1 MNTLDADIGATLKSP
16 LVEVS
21 RVAIRSGALGELAD
35 AVGGA
40 RKVAYLVD
48 GNTFTTATDDD
59 VKQTVQRLLEA
70 AAEVTKVV
78 LEGEVHADEATVR
91 AAVDACAGAQVVVTF
106 GSGTLCDIGK
116 VAAAQGG
123 ARHVVLQ
130 SAASVNGFA
139 DDQSVLL
146 LNGVK
151 RTTHSAWPDALLI
164 DVDVVS
170 HAPVE
175 LNASGLGDMISM
187 FSAPADWYL
196 SSLFDMDR
204 GWNAEAALLTRR
216 HGDQLRDIA
225 PGLAVGDPAAAKTLS
240 EFVTLSGFSMGVA
253 GQTSPSSGMEHT
265 ISHMLDM
272 AKGARG
278 EATAYHGAQ
287 VGIATIVATRVWERL
302 SAKLAAGSLT
312 DFTILSDEDA
322 RARIDEAFGWMDA
335 DGATANECWSDYK
348 KKIDHLRGIDA
359 TAVLAR
365 AQAEWAT
372 HATALEA
379 MLTAPENVATAL
391 RAAGAPVAF
400 GSLNEPAA
408 DSDVVWALTNCHLMR
423 NRFTIA
429 DLAFATGNWTTE
441 DIAEVQREVFASRP
455 ISRPS

>member
-1 MNTLDADIGATLKSP
+1 MNTLSADISAALENP
-16 LVEVS
+16 LVEMR
-21 RVAIRSGALGELAD
+21 RVAIRPGALDEL
-35 AVGGA
+35 VGALEGA
-40 RKVAYLVD
+40 QKVAYLVD
-48 GNTFTTATDDD
+48 GNTFATATDGD
-59 VKQTVQRLLEA
+59 VKQTVRLRLEA
-70 AAEVTKVV
+70 DADVTTVI
-78 LEGEVHADEATVR
+78 LDGEVHADEHTVSTATE
-91 AAVDACAGAQVVVTF
+91 ACAGVDVVVTF

-146 LNGVK
+146 INGVK

-170 HAPVE
+170 NAPVE

-196 SSLFDMDR
+196 SSLFEMDR

-216 HGDQLRDIA
+216 HGEQLLDIA

-278 EATAYHGAQ
+278 ESTAYHGAQ
-287 VGIATIVATRVWERL
+287 VGMATIVATRVWERL
-302 SAKLAAGSLT
+302 NAKFAAGALT

-335 DGATANECWSDYK
+335 DGATANECWNDYK
-348 KKIDHLRGIDA
+348 KKIDHLRRIDA
-359 TAVLAR
+359 GAALTR
-365 AQAEWAT
+365 AQAEWST
-372 HATALEA
+372 HAEELDA
-379 MLTAPENVATAL
+379 MLMAPERVATAL
-391 RAAGAPVAF
+391 KAAGAPVTFAA
-400 GSLNEPAA
+400 LNEPAS
-408 DSDVVWALTNCHLMR
+408 DGDVVWALTNCHLMR

-429 DLAFATGNWTTE
+429 DLAFATGNWTAE
-441 DIAEVQREVFASRP
+441 DIAEVQRE
-455 ISRPS
+455 ISALA